1 MKFIKYNTP
10 KNKIQHVKNELK
22 HRINVSNNAELY
34 NIQKTFAYLPVL
46 SNDIDDD
53 FESLYDL
60 ILFKLKRMQTTL
72 KNIEYFWYDRYGKS
86 LDCCI
91 KCFEIYLNKED
102 IDIDKINLNNIDEIY
117 KKYLDSLENR
127 EITISVFKGNLYKV
141 ALQDYYKEK
150 ALKVAWH
157 LLENKSGNWWV

>member
-22 HRINVSNNAELY
+22 HRINVSNKNELY

-46 SNDIDDD
+46 SKDVDYD

-72 KNIEYFWYDRYGKS
+72 KNTEYYWYDRYGKS

-91 KCFEIYLNKED
+91 KCFEIYLNKDD
-102 IDIDKINLNNIDEIY
+102 INTDKINLNNIDEPY
-117 KKYLDSLENR
+117 KKYLNSIEDTE
-127 EITISVFKGNLYKV
+127 TIISSFKGNLYKV
-141 ALQDYYKEK
+141 TLQDYYKQK

-157 LLENKSGNWWV
+157 LLENKSGNWWF